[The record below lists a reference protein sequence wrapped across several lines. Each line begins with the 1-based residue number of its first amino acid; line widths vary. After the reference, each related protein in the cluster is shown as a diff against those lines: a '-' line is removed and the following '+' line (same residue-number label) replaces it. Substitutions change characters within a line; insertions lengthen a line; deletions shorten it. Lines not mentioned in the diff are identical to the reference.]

1 MQRIVI
7 GKEGD
12 QPFKINGSLVSRKH
26 AEIVIDDNNIWTLTD
41 LGSTNGTF
49 VQDENTGLLKE
60 ISSMTI
66 HPMSFICLGP
76 DNTKGCG
83 FYARQIL
90 NPGNYDDELEYMN
103 KKEDEFERVE
113 SFLSKK
119 KIYIE
124 IGLRVSLFTI
134 FGIISLFIFPGNS
147 STVNFIRLGFTSVM
161 SQTIPFFFDLNGKKK
176 KLKEQ
181 RDRFHHC
188 PNPSCSHKMKTEE
201 IRSMDCSKCHCK

>member
-12 QPFKINGSLVSRKH
+12 QPFKIKGSLVSRKH

-76 DNTKGCG
+76 DNSKGCG

-103 KKEDEFERVE
+103 KKEDEFEKTE

-124 IGLRVSLFTI
+124 IGLRVSLFAI
-134 FGIISLFIFPGNS
+134 FGIISFFIIPGTS
-147 STVNFIRLGFTSVM
+147 STVNFVRLGFTSVM
-161 SQTIPFFFDLNGKKK
+161 SQTIPFFFDLNNKKK
-176 KLKEQ
+176 ELKEQ
-181 RDRFHHC
+181 QNRFHHC

-201 IRSMDCSKCHCK
+201 IRSMDCKKCHCK